1 MEQHS
6 PIFFLVPP
14 ELSFLFFYSS
24 SSSILFCF
32 PFCLPS
38 FFLIFHFFTFAQSQ
52 DWTWLVHLDL
62 TTDKTKCVSLLFCS
76 KKSPGRKSLKTF
88 RNQSTQL
95 FSFNQSTLIF
105 LLVFITF
112 FSPLNSW
119 NYFAVYIFF
128 RFKALIYS
136 TPTVADLDGDGR

>member
-6 PIFFLVPP
+6 PILFLVPP
-14 ELSFLFFYSS
+14 LLSFLFFIQVLLLFYFDFISIYHDLSYFSSFYIRSVSGLDLASS
-24 SSSILFCF
+24 SRPHHWQKQVRILT
-32 PFCLPS
+32 
-38 FFLIFHFFTFAQSQ
+38 FLLQKLSWKKIF
-52 DWTWLVHLDL
+52 
-62 TTDKTKCVSLLFCS
+62 K
-76 KKSPGRKSLKTF
+76 
-88 RNQSTQL
+88 NQSTQL

-112 FSPLNSW
+112 FPPLNSW

>member
-6 PIFFLVPP
+6 PILFLGPP
-14 ELSFLFFYSS
+14 QLSILFFYSS
-24 SSSILFCF
+24 SSSTFLLSFLFTMI
-32 PFCLPS
+32 
-38 FFLIFHFFTFAQSQ
+38 FLIFHFFTFAQSQ